1 MCPQLNLG
9 TGATGAFSVAA
20 NDALNMTLDPPFSP
34 YTNDLFFLHGAFIF
48 EDVGVTAYEVLIALS
63 SDAAGHSG
71 RRLLWSVHRRV

>member
-34 YTNDLFFLHGAFIF
+34 YTNDIFFLHGAFIF
-48 EDVGVTAYEVLIALS
+48 EDVGVTAYEVS
-63 SDAAGHSG
+63 SSYAPDILEMDDAVDCQQG
-71 RRLLWSVHRRV
+71 RV